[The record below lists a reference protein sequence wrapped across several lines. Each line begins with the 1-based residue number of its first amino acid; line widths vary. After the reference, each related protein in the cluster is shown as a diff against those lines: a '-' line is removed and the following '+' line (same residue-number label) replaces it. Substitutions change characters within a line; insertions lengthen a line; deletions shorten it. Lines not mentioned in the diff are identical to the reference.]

1 VRVIRTRLEHG
12 IRDLKPFQRSA
23 RDRAGV
29 AVWTA
34 MSTAV
39 GGSPLLQDKFPT
51 RDSSLK
57 SPHKVDAVETHE
69 LKDDRHT
76 SAPTAESESPALAP
90 RFPARI
96 SSLSPAEASPRH
108 RPTADSETRVENGAP
123 PEGSQDPDTSVEAD
137 QPEAR
142 SDVKDPESKP
152 AVAGPLT
159 ESSAGRTVPVEAAN
173 ATKTS
178 PEAAVTKRSRTA
190 QLSGSPRPGTPDAN
204 APAAASES
212 PVTPDAA
219 ARVAR
224 NSMSLSKFRRRSWM
238 PSRSPS
244 PQKQEPAEAPADIP
258 TSNPTKPPPGFKE
271 RFSTVIL
278 NTSKSNRQSTF
289 SLTSKLKKRQS
300 SALALDALGKT
311 SNHEAP
317 LPGSKIPKSLSADKL
332 SSPSLISSLSTDRL
346 STYIQTDVISFH
358 ISSKSRAAR
367 KRKRDELWTPFR
379 DLEAAC
385 SKFQSK
391 VGDHKCGVLRTSLCQ
406 FLKEHPGHPSDFRL
420 HADFNLHPDDLDRRV
435 MVLYKWWM
443 ALLEFIKSRMFST
456 VTNQSRT
463 MVLDAVIGIMDRP
476 EWRHFRRSPFCPA
489 SGKSSDAASES
500 NSSNSD
506 DFAVESVQHNI
517 RNYFSQCLLLQL
529 AYVIDR
535 MSIKAV
541 PSLVSFCGKT
551 CAYAFFFCPGIATI
565 LVSLWNPKIEA
576 MKRVLEQNGL
586 SASSNLSEAA
596 EQISS
601 SIPYNLLKEVQ
612 FSTIPGALRDL
623 RKPLNYPVGTHTLSW
638 KGPWLEKWNG
648 ADSDLFY
655 SFVKHYYVL
664 LYDYVPDVPAGECL
678 VVAGG
683 IYVQAQILVNID
695 ATIRRSSPKILEQ
708 PLQASFKRPP
718 LMKDGPR
725 SPEELRRAASITFD
739 DVIGDPD
746 SSALPLSL
754 INSIGNSPLSNAE
767 RSLAENRLI
776 ALLRDMLATKNND
789 VPKAIRESFAHTFVS
804 LLQASAKVTP
814 QFNRHAA
821 EILCDFLEETVVIL
835 VRYEQITGLTTPIL
849 DWSFWF
855 GVWKLMAQSNNYF
868 TEMKVYSLIYALWP
882 AIIVDPERKAELC
895 YGFLLDE
902 HHFDTRF
909 NHWSPMVRAY
919 FMRLLCWRVARS
931 HEDASAHDM

>member
-1 VRVIRTRLEHG
+1 
-12 IRDLKPFQRSA
+12 
-23 RDRAGV
+23 
-29 AVWTA
+29 
-34 MSTAV
+34 
-39 GGSPLLQDKFPT
+39 
-51 RDSSLK
+51 
-57 SPHKVDAVETHE
+57 
-69 LKDDRHT
+69 
-76 SAPTAESESPALAP
+76 
-90 RFPARI
+90 
-96 SSLSPAEASPRH
+96 
-108 RPTADSETRVENGAP
+108 
-123 PEGSQDPDTSVEAD
+123 
-137 QPEAR
+137 
-142 SDVKDPESKP
+142 
-152 AVAGPLT
+152 
-159 ESSAGRTVPVEAAN
+159 
-173 ATKTS
+173 
-178 PEAAVTKRSRTA
+178 
-190 QLSGSPRPGTPDAN
+190 
-204 APAAASES
+204 
-212 PVTPDAA
+212 
-219 ARVAR
+219 
-224 NSMSLSKFRRRSWM
+224 M

-258 TSNPTKPPPGFKE
+258 TSNPTKTPPGFKE

-311 SNHEAP
+311 SKHEAP

-332 SSPSLISSLSTDRL
+332 STPSIISSLSTDRL

-385 SKFQSK
+385 GKFQSK

-406 FLKEHPGHPSDFRL
+406 FLKEHPGPPSDFRL
-420 HADFNLHPDDLDRRV
+420 HSDFNLHPDDLDRRV

-443 ALLEFIKSRMFST
+443 ALLEFVKSRMFST
-456 VTNQSRT
+456 VANQSRT
-463 MVLDAVIGIMDRP
+463 MVLDAIMGIMDRP
-476 EWRHFRRSPFCPA
+476 EWRHVRRSPFCPA
-489 SGKSSDAASES
+489 AGKSSDAASES

-529 AYVIDR
+529 AFVIDR

-565 LVSLWNPKIEA
+565 LVSLWNPKVEA
-576 MKRVLEQNGL
+576 MKRVMEQNGL

-596 EQISS
+596 ERVSS
-601 SIPYNLLKEVQ
+601 SIPYNLLKEIQ

-623 RKPLNYPVGTHTLSW
+623 RKPLSYPVGTQSLPW
-638 KGPWLEKWNG
+638 KGPWLDKWTG

-655 SFVKHYYVL
+655 SFVKQYHII
-664 LYDYVPDVPAGECL
+664 LYDYIPEVPKGEWL
-678 VVAGG
+678 AVAGG
-683 IYVQAQILVNID
+683 IYVQAQILANID
-695 ATIRRSSPKILEQ
+695 ATIRRSSPKLLEQ
-708 PLQASFKRPP
+708 PQQGGFRRPP
-718 LMKDGPR
+718 LAKDGPR
-725 SPEELRRAASITFD
+725 SAEDFRRATSVTFD

-746 SSALPLSL
+746 SSALPISL
-754 INSIGNSPLSNAE
+754 INSIGQGNTLLSNAE
-767 RSLAENRLI
+767 RNLAENRLI
-776 ALLRDMLATKNND
+776 VLLRDMLATKNNE
-789 VPKAIRESFAHTFVS
+789 VPKTIRESFAHTFVS
-804 LLQASAKVTP
+804 LLQASAKATS
-814 QFNRHAA
+814 QFNRYAA
-821 EILCDFLEETVVIL
+821 ETLCDFLEETVVIL

-855 GVWKLMAQSNNYF
+855 SVWKLMAQSNNYF

-895 YGFLLDE
+895 YDFLLDE

-931 HEDASAHDM
+931 HEDLSAHDM